1 MASKGIDTIWLLAII
16 VSVGIGVS
24 SYWII
29 SPLF

>member
-1 MASKGIDTIWLLAII
+1 MARKGIDSIWLLAII

-24 SYWII
+24 SFWIV